1 MRKYIGIIILVGFVC
16 YSCTTCEDVKRYCM
30 SLSCSLK
37 VTKKFRDRGI
47 NFIGYDKNN
56 HEVEF
61 SDFEHWDIYD
71 YAEIGD
77 SVVKELGK
85 PEIKLVKKDTTM
97 VFPLVCHGR
106 AIY

>member
-1 MRKYIGIIILVGFVC
+1 MRKYIGTIILLGFVC

-47 NFIGYDKNN
+47 NFIGYNKNN

-61 SDFEHWDIYD
+61 SEFDFWGIYD
-71 YAEIGD
+71 YVEIGD

-85 PEIKLVKKDTTM
+85 AEILLIKKDTTM
-97 VFPLVCHGR
+97 IFPFKCHGKVN
-106 AIY
+106 Y